1 MRNTLS
7 FSNCVE
13 DVDNAPSSHTAP
25 ASRKFF
31 LLGMCPDEVKV
42 PAALASPW
50 CYVVFTVPVFMSSTD
65 TVAESVSESC
75 YWQIMVVFKGYYY
88 PSAEE

>member
-13 DVDNAPSSHTAP
+13 DVDNTPSSHTAP
-25 ASRKFF
+25 ASRNFF

-42 PAALASPW
+42 PVALASPW
-50 CYVVFTVPVFMSSTD
+50 CYVVFTD

-75 YWQIMVVFKGYYY
+75 YWQIMVVFKGYYS